1 MGHKT
6 KLVIRLAIGKKTK
19 NPKNWPNTF
28 IQHFDPHFFCT
39 LCEIYSCYI
48 ILYVKFTTPPLI
60 PISTTQNFSL
70 LYKHKIGLQFKSV
83 LLDVLTRTSIASPPT
98 TKIES
103 NHIICLKNSHSESQ
117 QQKTSPVLN
126 SYDGNYVWLTNVI
139 WYLYLVITRE

>member
-48 ILYVKFTTPPLI
+48 ILYVKFTTPLSFLFP
-60 PISTTQNFSL
+60 PHKTFPWC
-70 LYKHKIGLQFKSV
+70 KHKIGLQFKSV